1 MSHFSD
7 FPLEMGIR
15 EVMLLSKSHR
25 KAVSTRLNGKQ
36 TKKLK
41 VNSNLFIYESD
52 NFLSMCELC

>member
-1 MSHFSD
+1 
-7 FPLEMGIR
+7 MGIR
-15 EVMLLSKSHR
+15 EVMLLSKSHT

-52 NFLSMCELC
+52 NFLSMCELS